1 MSRTQVGKAV
11 FSILTTDAAVSA
23 IVGAKVYPR
32 TAPQGIKI
40 PYVVYSIISVTPTD
54 TKDRPSPLD
63 AVRVQIDCYDR
74 TYMGCETLHGKV
86 RDAIDAYEIGA
97 TVAGVKLDGIKYETE
112 NDTID
117 EDVDIFRRS
126 ADYII
131 RVKY

>member
-1 MSRTQVGKAV
+1 MSRTQVGKAI
-11 FSILTTDAAVSA
+11 FSILTTDAEVSA

-32 TAPQGIKI
+32 TAPQGVVI

-54 TKDRPSPLD
+54 TKDRPSPVD
-63 AVRVQIDCYDR
+63 AIRVQIDCYTR
-74 TYMGCETLHGKV
+74 TYLGGETLHGAV